1 MARID
6 CGSPNL
12 VLSLAEL
19 VGLLQRNAKDK
30 FGYVSGP
37 ITSSGAR
44 RLFDPSQMMEIIG
57 TNRAAA
63 NLIIQALVAADA
75 LPFDDHL
82 SPYDLGPRYKPT
94 GKESERPVAAF
105 DESDYLMLW
114 VAMIAGLPQAA
125 IAEMQKFIESDA
137 ELDLDL
143 LNNKS
148 ANRAERVSHY
158 QRLQELILQFI
169 FAQAE
174 INPIAAMVSLP
185 DALATTGSLGAQLEY
200 GVARALG
207 VPVYEVT
214 LNPKHPTFQEWIEI
228 NPLFAF
234 YYQQWLTN
242 PETSIMPV
250 DLQQENVAGL
260 RLLR

>member
-19 VGLLQRNAKDK
+19 VGLLQGNATEV
-30 FGYVSGP
+30 FGYISGP

-63 NLIIQALVAADA
+63 NLIIQALIATGA
-75 LPFDDHL
+75 LPFNKIL

-94 GKESERPVAAF
+94 HKDSKRPVAAF

-114 VAMIAGLPQAA
+114 IAKIAGLPQAA
-125 IAEMQKFIESDA
+125 IAAMQKFIESDA

-148 ANRAERVSHY
+148 ASRAERVKHY
-158 QRLQELILQFI
+158 QRLQELMLQFI

-185 DALATTGSLGAQLEY
+185 DALAADGSLGAQLEY
-200 GVARALG
+200 GVAKALG

-214 LNPKHPTFQEWIEI
+214 INPNHPIFQEWIEI

-234 YYQQWLTN
+234 YYQQWLAN

-250 DLQQENVAGL
+250 NLQQENVAGL